1 MVCQTDLVSVEL
13 EEMSPEKFC
22 WRLVCGTISGIIAV
36 LVFKFLENR
45 GAREEI
51 RETTAEQN
59 DRNNPDKEPQE
70 NDDRPE
76 KRPEE
81 HEDRLR

>member
-1 MVCQTDLVSVEL
+1 MVCQTDLVSVEF

-51 RETTAEQN
+51 RYTAEQN

-70 NDDRPE
+70 NDERPE
-76 KRPEE
+76 KRPKE

>member
-1 MVCQTDLVSVEL
+1 MCQTDLLSNEL
-13 EEMSPEKFC
+13 KEMSPEEFC
-22 WRLVCGTISGIIAV
+22 WSLVCGTISGIIAV
-36 LVFKFLENR
+36 LVFTFLENR

-51 RETTAEQN
+51 REFTAEQN

-70 NDDRPE
+70 NDERPD

-81 HEDRLR
+81 HEERLR